1 MVISRNATKNRLSR
15 PEAKSILRHI
25 PRRGL
30 FHHLYEGPEA
40 LLKTDSIT
48 YSFVSF
54 ISKSMKKKGADLKNN
69 KASYK
74 DTRIT
79 LNEAVVVR
87 FCRYC
92 EHVLVCWVILRNNEL
107 AENLKEICIKQSS
120 SQ

>member
-54 ISKSMKKKGADLKNN
+54 ISKDLKNN